1 MSKNENYLNMKYL
14 LFSMLF
20 VLSNL
25 SIAQSI
31 TLLSYPDMFGEN
43 WLYIKNTGNSNAIV
57 LTENL
62 VQTKIDE
69 SIEIQAPY
77 TFVKIEGQEIKLKQS
92 IGKYAPVELKP
103 GEIAFLNSV
112 IPKNSL
118 NVSYSIS
125 KEFGEVHG
133 TWHGT
138 VKLKK

>member
-14 LFSMLF
+14 LFSMLLI
-20 VLSNL
+20 LSNL

-92 IGKYAPVELKP
+92 IGKYAPVEL
-103 GEIAFLNSV
+103 
-112 IPKNSL
+112 
-118 NVSYSIS
+118 
-125 KEFGEVHG
+125 
-133 TWHGT
+133 
-138 VKLKK
+138 